1 MPLADLVRHLNARN
15 AAGTALRAPAPF
27 HATATGDVQLHFAD
41 LCLESAFV
49 PIVETRNG
57 SLHGHAAVLRVS
69 GLSSHRPVAPEAA
82 FLLPGSN
89 EEFIQL
95 DRQVRTLHALNSL
108 TRRLRGNLLLDVHPR
123 HVLGVADDHGLA
135 FEEILRPCGL
145 LPNEITLEIDISG
158 LVDGAEGEI
167 RELASAQA
175 HLIRAVGN
183 YRSRGYA
190 IALRG
195 IGRERPE
202 LALLRALAPEIIRFD
217 RPLLASGKALGAFV
231 APLRSLDAR
240 LLIDGSAFAEN
251 AGTSYWGDVDLV
263 QAPSLPGRRGL
274 QSGSLEVVAPGL
286 GLSLQHHR
294 PAA

>member
-49 PIVETRNG
+49 PIVETRSG
-57 SLHGHAAVLRVS
+57 GLHGHAAVLRVI
-69 GLSSHRPVAPEAA
+69 GLSSGRPVAAEAA

-158 LVDGAEGEI
+158 FVDGAEGDT
-167 RELASAQA
+167 RELSGAQA

-195 IGRERPE
+195 IGLQRPD
-202 LALLRALAPEIIRFD
+202 LSLLRALAPEIIRFD

-231 APLRSLDAR
+231 APLRKLDVK
-240 LLIDGSAFAEN
+240 LLIDGNAFAEN
-251 AGTSYWGDVDLV
+251 AGTSYWGDIDLV
-263 QAPSLPGRRGL
+263 QAPLFPGRPALR
-274 QSGSLEVVAPGL
+274 SGSLEFVAPAAAPAP
-286 GLSLQHHR
+286 QRHR